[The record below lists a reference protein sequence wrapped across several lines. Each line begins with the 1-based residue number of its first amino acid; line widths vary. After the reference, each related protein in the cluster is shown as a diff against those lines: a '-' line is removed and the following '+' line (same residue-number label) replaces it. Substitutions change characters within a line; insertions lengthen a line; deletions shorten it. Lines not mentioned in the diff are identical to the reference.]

1 MKNVVIL
8 LTLILSTTIAEAQ
21 KLVIGSKMPDLT
33 GVQWLTKAPKSTKS
47 IFLDFYQSTNSTCV
61 ANIDKI
67 EKVISK
73 QPKLSVVII
82 TRENNAAIKS
92 LVNKYGSDYA
102 IGYDPDGKI
111 YSAFG
116 VKFVPFSM
124 IFDAKGEMAWQGNLN
139 QL

>member
-92 LVNKYGSDYA
+92 LVNKYGADYA